1 MSLWHTILT
10 GYPAPPPIPNTRV
23 GRQGLYEE
31 STALGQ
37 LILGAQGTGKTTYL
51 AESLFESWK
60 QSPGTAI
67 FVLDWSGSISNTLLT
82 LIGMEPWAERERDL
96 RRVVYDELGNR
107 EFMVPMP
114 AFSPAYGEDIEV
126 QINREKQSWERLA
139 SVLMQNVSLL
149 GGVVY
154 EGLVPAIFHVLTS
167 MGETPWEMW
176 QVSEVGEF
184 VDDRTK
190 LASAFRVYGAKIPQ
204 RVREILT
211 RRVINVKSDEE
222 ELRTLSLLKIISA
235 IESPY
240 VLPRVG
246 YNQPGYTVRE
256 AIDNGYLVLVNGQ
269 NLTGQDAVLHYL
281 FTQIY
286 SLFMA
291 EVQLRDPFTRNYPPV
306 KLVLD
311 EVLTFLENPGMA
323 EEIRKIS
330 PLYRSRKVQLY
341 IAAQGLWQFD
351 EKLKEAVWNLGNVV
365 AFRILNHLEADITA
379 RQLMKYDPQ
388 TVKHEPKTELQ
399 NPTTEP
405 HLGQYALYA
414 QWLQRLDK
422 RSCVIRKFINEQEQ
436 EPFLTYVPQTAEIR
450 WRPLEEPLD
459 SIKRRL
465 LKERGKPV
473 SELMAVINA
482 RTLPEKPKTEATSPR
497 IQEQK

>member
-1 MSLWHTILT
+1 
-10 GYPAPPPIPNTRV
+10 
-23 GRQGLYEE
+23 
-31 STALGQ
+31 LGQ

-51 AESLFESWK
+51 AEHLFKSWK
-60 QSPGTAI
+60 RFPQTTI
-67 FVLDWSGSISNTLLT
+67 FVLDWSGAISNTLLT
-82 LIGMEPWAERERDL
+82 LIGMEPWPEREQDL
-96 RRVVYDELGNR
+96 RRVIYDELGNR
-107 EFMVPMP
+107 EYMVPMP
-114 AFSPAYGEDIEV
+114 AFSPAYGDDIEV

-139 SVLMQNVSLL
+139 SVLLQNVSLL

-154 EGLVPAIFHVLTS
+154 EGLVPAIFRVLTS
-167 MGETPWEMW
+167 MGETPWDMW
-176 QVSEVGEF
+176 QVSEVGQF

-190 LASAFRVYGAKIPQ
+190 LAKAFRIYQSKIPQ
-204 RVREILT
+204 RIREMLT
-211 RRVINVKSDEE
+211 RRVVNVKSDEE
-222 ELRTLSLLKIISA
+222 ELRTFSLLKIIST

-246 YNQPGYTVRE
+246 YNRPGYTVKE

-269 NLTGQDAVLHYL
+269 NLVGQEAVLHYL

-286 SLFMA
+286 SLLMA
-291 EVQLRDPFTRNYPPV
+291 EVQTRDPFSRNYPPV

-330 PLYRSRKVQLY
+330 PQYRSRKVDLY
-341 IAAQGLWQFD
+341 IASQGLWQFD
-351 EKLKEAVWNLGNVV
+351 DKLKEAVWNLANVI
-365 AFRILNHLEADITA
+365 AFRILNVDEAEITA

-405 HLGQYALYA
+405 HQGQYKLYA
-414 QWLQRLDK
+414 QWLQRLDN
-422 RSCVIRKFINEQEQ
+422 RSCVVRKFINEQEQ
-436 EPFLTYVPQTAEIR
+436 EPFLTYVPKTVEIQ
-450 WRPLEEPLD
+450 WKPLEEPLER
-459 SIKRRL
+459 IKMRL

-482 RTLPEKPKTEATSPR
+482 RTLKESSQPGSTDPR
-497 IQEQK
+497 IQEKK